1 MLERLVSLLPVVGA
15 KMPTDV
21 PDWTS
26 WAYVYG
32 VGGVVFAV
40 GLVLCI
46 ATRQIDLR
54 AGRGRRALA
63 LMIGGF
69 VGYAI
74 LQGVMQ
80 MALPRW

>member
-1 MLERLVSLLPVVGA
+1 VGA
-15 KMPTDV
+15 GGAMEV
-21 PDWTS
+21 PDWTA

-40 GLVLCI
+40 GLVVCV
-46 ATRQIDLR
+46 ATRQIDLS
-54 AGRGRRALA
+54 AKRGRRAMA
-63 LMIGGF
+63 LMVAGF